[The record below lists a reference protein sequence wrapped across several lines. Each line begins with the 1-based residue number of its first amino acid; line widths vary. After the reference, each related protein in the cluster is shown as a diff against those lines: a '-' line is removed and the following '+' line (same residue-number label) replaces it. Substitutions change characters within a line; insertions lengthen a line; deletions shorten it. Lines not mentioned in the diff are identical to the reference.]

1 MAVTET
7 TFDIKRYWEERLQE
21 HPDITGVGYLGYSLQ
36 FVELYYRSRRHQVEY
51 ALRRCAL
58 IDLAGRCVLDVGSGT
73 GIWLNFWHQR
83 GVHHVTALDF
93 AQPSVDMLK
102 TRFPDDLIV
111 QADVSVTPLPLPS
124 TACFDIISAFEIFLH
139 VLDRAA
145 LERAISNMAKHCKP
159 GGWLIISDPIAQGS
173 GYMPVR
179 TRATYCTVRPLA
191 EYQEVLATHGFSIE
205 AVYPATSLLCMPL
218 EAPNRLT
225 FRMFSMTWRVIARMG
240 RSSRL
245 TSLLGPIVMRADSL
259 ACRLFTNHNAPGS
272 KIILARK
279 QS

>member
-1 MAVTET
+1 MTVTET

-36 FVELYYRSRRHQVEY
+36 FVELYYRSRQRQVED

-58 IDLAGRCVLDVGSGT
+58 TELAGRSVLDVGSGT
-73 GIWLNFWHQR
+73 GVWLNFWHQR
-83 GVHHVTALDF
+83 GIHRITALDF

-102 TRFPDDLIV
+102 TQFPDDLVV
-111 QADVSVTPLPLPS
+111 QADVSATPLPLPA
-124 TACFDIISAFEIFLH
+124 TACFDIISAFEVFLH

-145 LERAISNMAKHCKP
+145 LERAISNMANHCKP
-159 GGWLIISDPIAQGS
+159 EGWLIISDPIAQGS
-173 GYMPVR
+173 GYTPVR
-179 TRATYCTVRPLA
+179 ASATYCTVRPLN
-191 EYQEVLATHGFSIE
+191 EYREVLATHGFSIA
-205 AVYPATSLLCMPL
+205 AVCPATCLLCMPL

-225 FRMFSMTWRVIARMG
+225 FRIFSIMWRVVAHIG

-245 TSLLGPIVMRADSL
+245 TSLLGPVVMRMDSL